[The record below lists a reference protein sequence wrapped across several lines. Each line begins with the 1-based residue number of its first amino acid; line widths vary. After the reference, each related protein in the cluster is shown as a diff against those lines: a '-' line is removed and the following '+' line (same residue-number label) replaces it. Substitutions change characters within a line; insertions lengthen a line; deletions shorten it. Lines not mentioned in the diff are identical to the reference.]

1 MPACSAP
8 NCTNRPERPN
18 GKTFHLFPKD
28 ASLRQQWVREVN
40 REYWTPSKR
49 SLLCSDHFTE
59 SCFDKTGQT
68 TRLKDNAVPTLFDIP
83 APSRKKARPREDP
96 LDSEATA
103 PAPRGRPRKKQKQET
118 SSKLSREELEAKL
131 QLLEEHNKK
140 LTKLLS
146 RSPRPSTVTETKKT
160 ESKNKSIFVFRYPRR
175 QILLKVAYLGWD
187 YQSCASQE
195 EIQQSIEDKLLQ
207 ALLKTNLTE
216 SIISSKFERCSSN
229 SEGFSPFDQV
239 ITIIVRSNLKS
250 GLGVIPP
257 DKKAGSAV
265 EENPTLQLCAE
276 ENGEQEIDYTRVVNE
291 ALPMEIRLLAWCP
304 VPVGYSPKLKS
315 PIKIFK
321 YFFPRGSL
329 NIELMNEAAQHLIG
343 RNDFRNFYSK
353 EMVKD
358 LGSVYRNIILS
369 TVLPTCCDLKAVYSD
384 SSDCQCASNR
394 KEKDSEPKEN
404 IIHKPARGDQRRG
417 KRLENA
423 PELPLRRTDDN
434 DVGQSNREE
443 GYDMCVATLKG
454 QDFLCEE
461 VRKIMALLFSVGAGK
476 AEPDSIVAMLD
487 ASKQPRKKQ
496 NLIASEVPLVLF
508 KTVYEEEGWHW
519 DSKALR
525 QVISQLQ
532 AFWMQQAV
540 RASAMKHTLKD
551 LENQHSIISRKD
563 VIVPLPQDQCENLI
577 GKDSSSVLQ
586 IIAKSSQN
594 DHEYSTSK
602 PSAAGSDNK
611 NQDEADFNH
620 TATLLLIEFIRQ
632 RFQRFLL
639 IHSRAA
645 VYREVQEEL
654 CFRGFSFT
662 IEKIRRK
669 WNNLITTYRR
679 IKEKNSED
687 PKVKIM
693 WDYFQLLDDLLGTTV
708 LTVPPECEVQS
719 VNSSGSKGPVSP
731 QSTPQT
737 EEATLTKP
745 ASPAK
750 LSAPSRLAST
760 PTKAHS
766 PEKMEAPKNTQ
777 VFRPNVPIK
786 TEEGAEPPVI
796 HIVQSSAG
804 TTLTV
809 PPSSP
814 SAPLHSDKTVV
825 LQTSTPRLEKAQV
838 IGKASDPSTVFLE
851 YQIEQGERRL
861 DVMDEYFQ
869 YMKERLAKKMQYKR
883 EKALR
888 DSRSIKVLW
897 EIGDASENLKKGL
910 LEVKGS

>member
-28 ASLRQQWVREVN
+28 GSLRQQWVREVN

-83 APSRKKARPREDP
+83 APTRKKARPREEP
-96 LDSEATA
+96 PESETMV
-103 PAPRGRPRKKQKQET
+103 PAQRGRPRKKQKQET
-118 SSKLSREELEAKL
+118 STKLSREELEAKL

-160 ESKNKSIFVFRYPRR
+160 ESKNKNIFVFRYPRR

-239 ITIIVRSNLKS
+239 ISIIVRSNLKS

-265 EENPTLQLCAE
+265 EENPTLPLCAE

-304 VPVGYSPKLKS
+304 VQAGYSPKSKS
-315 PIKIFK
+315 PIKTFK

-353 EMVKD
+353 ETVKD
-358 LGSVYRNIILS
+358 LGSVSRNIISS
-369 TVLPTCCDLKAVYSD
+369 TVLPTCCDLKALYSE
-384 SSDCQCASNR
+384 SCQCASNP

-404 IIHKPARGDQRRG
+404 VVHRPARGDQRRG

-423 PELPLRRTDDN
+423 PEVTLRRADDK
-434 DVGQSNREE
+434 DVGGQSNREE

-454 QDFLCEE
+454 EDFLCEE
-461 VRKIMALLFSVGAGK
+461 VRKIMALLFSVGVGK
-476 AEPDSIVAMLD
+476 AEPDSVVAMLD

-496 NLIASEVPLVLF
+496 HLITSEVPLVLF
-508 KTVYEEEGWHW
+508 KAVYEEEGWHW

-540 RASAMKHTLKD
+540 RASAMRHILKD
-551 LENQHSIISRKD
+551 LENQYSIISRKD
-563 VIVPLPQDQCENLI
+563 LIDPLPQDQCENLV
-577 GKDSSSVLQ
+577 GKDSSSVFQ
-586 IIAKSSQN
+586 IVAKTTQN
-594 DHEYSTSK
+594 
-602 PSAAGSDNK
+602 
-611 NQDEADFNH
+611 DEADFNH

-639 IHSRAA
+639 IHSRAV

-719 VNSSGSKGPVSP
+719 GNSSGSKGPVAP
-731 QSTPQT
+731 QSTLQT
-737 EEATLTKP
+737 EEVPLTKP

-750 LSAPSRLAST
+750 ASAPSKLAST

-766 PEKMEAPKNTQ
+766 PEKMEAPKNSQ

-786 TEEGAEPPVI
+786 SEERAEPPVI

-809 PPSSP
+809 PPRSP
-814 SAPLHSDKTVV
+814 SAPLHSEKTVV
-825 LQTSTPRLEKAQV
+825 LQTSTPRVEKVQV
-838 IGKASDPSTVFLE
+838 NGKASDPSTVFLE

-861 DVMDEYFQ
+861 DVMDEYFE
-869 YMKERLAKKMQYKR
+869 YMKERLTKKMEYKR

-888 DSRSIKVLW
+888 DSKSIKVLR

-910 LEVKGS
+910 LEVKAPEGIKATGEC